1 VNRARMPKGDVK
13 TSFYLPR
20 RLLRAAKARAARD
33 GISLRALIVAVL
45 EAYLAPND
53 KEGNA

>member
-1 VNRARMPKGDVK
+1 MPKGDVK